1 MRNLFFLVLILLT
14 FVTNGISNDSFF
26 IRKAYL
32 DTVGIVPTVNEIE
45 WYCIYNNKNSYETAV
60 DWLINNH
67 PDYKWNIPKDQAKIF
82 LMSDTYK
89 HQPKRPL
96 SQEELNKILLYV
108 SGYKNYPVT
117 EENIKK
123 ASLQLVKN
131 ALNPDLQNY
140 EPMDYIA
147 NCLMSRSTNMTEAN
161 LISQILKQSTKSEID
176 TWLCVLDKLLKFEDV
191 ATK

>member
-1 MRNLFFLVLILLT
+1 MRNLFFLVVALITL
-14 FVTNGISNDSFF
+14 VTNAFSNDSLI
-26 IRKAYL
+26 IRRAYL
-32 DTVGIVPTVNEIE
+32 DTVGVVPTVTEIE
-45 WYCIYNNKNSYETAV
+45 WYCIYNKNSYETAV

-140 EPMDYIA
+140 DPLDYIA
-147 NCLMSRSTNMTEAN
+147 NCLMSRSTNTMEAN
-161 LISQILKQSTKSEID
+161 LIAEILRQSKKSETD